1 MLENPWI
8 LERLKS
14 GNKSVDIQYFD
25 EAKGNVLACLICT
38 TQELCDF
45 WFVLVL
51 FRLVPYKI
59 IDIHNLLVKITSII
73 PI

>member
-1 MLENPWI
+1 MVGNPRI

-25 EAKGNVLACLICT
+25 EAKGNVLHCLICT

-45 WFVLVL
+45 WFA
-51 FRLVPYKI
+51 LVPYKI
-59 IDIHNLLVKITSII
+59 IDIRNLLVKVTSII